1 MKKILAV
8 GAHPDDIEL
17 GCAGTLRKFQTQY
30 NAEIDIVYTLSPYND
45 VADIV
50 VGKQQLVDSTEQSEK
65 DFGIQFLYL
74 KTVECINGRPQ
85 LLNNSITV
93 NEMDSFVYAKDYD
106 LILTHSDGDYHND
119 HVLTSQIV
127 TASARKSSAELWHW
141 EQFSYC
147 NSNIKFK
154 PNVFVNIDEYIDFKL
169 KTVSNYPIGFDKNFT
184 SRIKS
189 QASVRGV
196 QRQCMFAEAFEVKK
210 RNV

>member
-141 EQFSYC
+141 EQFPYC
-147 NSNIKFK
+147 NTNIKFK

>member
-1 MKKILAV
+1 MRKI
-8 GAHPDDIEL
+8 
-17 GCAGTLRKFQTQY
+17 
-30 NAEIDIVYTLSPYND
+30 
-45 VADIV
+45 
-50 VGKQQLVDSTEQSEK
+50 LVDSTEQSEK

-141 EQFSYC
+141 EQFPYC
-147 NSNIKFK
+147 NTNIKFK

>member
-30 NAEIDIVYTLSPYND
+30 NAEIDIVYTLSPYHD

-74 KTVECINGRPQ
+74 KTVECIHGRPQ

-141 EQFSYC
+141 EQFPYC
-147 NSNIKFK
+147 NTNIKFK

>member
-30 NAEIDIVYTLSPYND
+30 NAEIDIVYTLSPYHD

-141 EQFSYC
+141 EQFPYC
-147 NSNIKFK
+147 NTNIKFK

>member
-30 NAEIDIVYTLSPYND
+30 NAEIDIVYTLSPYHD

-65 DFGIQFLYL
+65 DFGIKFSYL
-74 KTVECINGRPQ
+74 KTIECINGRPQ

-127 TASARKSSAELWHW
+127 TASARKSCAELWHW
-141 EQFSYC
+141 EQFPYC
-147 NSNIKFK
+147 NTNINFK

>member
-30 NAEIDIVYTLSPYND
+30 NAEIDIVYTLSPYHD

-65 DFGIQFLYL
+65 DFGIKFLYL

-141 EQFSYC
+141 EQFPYC
-147 NSNIKFK
+147 NTNIKFK

>member
-1 MKKILAV
+1 MKRILAV

-30 NAEIDIVYTLSPYND
+30 NAEIDIVYTLSPYHA

-65 DFGIQFLYL
+65 DFGFKFSYF
-74 KTVECINGRPQ
+74 KTVECIKGRPQ

-141 EQFSYC
+141 EQFPYC
-147 NSNIKFK
+147 NTNIKFK

-184 SRIKS
+184 GRIKS

>member
-30 NAEIDIVYTLSPYND
+30 NAEIDIVYTLSPYHD

-50 VGKQQLVDSTEQSEK
+50 VGKQQLIDSTELSEK

-74 KTVECINGRPQ
+74 KTVECIHGRPQ

-141 EQFSYC
+141 EQFPYC
-147 NSNIKFK
+147 NTNIKFK

>member
-30 NAEIDIVYTLSPYND
+30 NAEIDIVYTLSPYHD

-50 VGKQQLVDSTEQSEK
+50 VGKQQLIDSTEQSEK

-74 KTVECINGRPQ
+74 KTVECIHGRPQ

-141 EQFSYC
+141 EQFPYC
-147 NSNIKFK
+147 NTNIKFK

>member
-30 NAEIDIVYTLSPYND
+30 NAEIDIVYTLSPYHD

-65 DFGIQFLYL
+65 DFGIKFLYL
-74 KTVECINGRPQ
+74 KTVECIHGRPQ

-141 EQFSYC
+141 EQFPYC
-147 NSNIKFK
+147 NTNIKFK

>member
-30 NAEIDIVYTLSPYND
+30 NAEIDIVYTLSPYHD

-50 VGKQQLVDSTEQSEK
+50 VGKQQLIDSTEQSEK

-141 EQFSYC
+141 EQFPYC
-147 NSNIKFK
+147 NTNIKFK

>member
-30 NAEIDIVYTLSPYND
+30 NAEIDIVYTLSPYHD

-141 EQFSYC
+141 EQFPYC
-147 NSNIKFK
+147 NTNIKFK

-169 KTVSNYPIGFDKNFT
+169 RTVSNYPIGFDKNFT

>member
-30 NAEIDIVYTLSPYND
+30 NAEIDIVYTLSPYHD

-50 VGKQQLVDSTEQSEK
+50 VGKQQLVDSTKQSEK

-141 EQFSYC
+141 EQFPYC
-147 NSNIKFK
+147 NTNIKFK